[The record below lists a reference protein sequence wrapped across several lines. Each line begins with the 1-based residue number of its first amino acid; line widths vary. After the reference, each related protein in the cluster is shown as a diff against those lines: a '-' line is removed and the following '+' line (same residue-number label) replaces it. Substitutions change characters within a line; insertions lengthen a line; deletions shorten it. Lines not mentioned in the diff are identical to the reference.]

1 MLIRQRIAYCLLL
14 LPLLAGCARETRT
27 PASATAANPRILAT
41 VGSEGTHIEGIAEHG
56 GKLFVADWKDG
67 GVYRIDP
74 SNPAPTRV
82 ALLPTGPGQAI
93 LGVLADAAGNLY
105 FAIPDSGWVLKVTA
119 ARLGASD
126 FSPTTDVSRFATGA
140 PGANGLAFDRA
151 GHLWIGGGDHHAL
164 YHVGP
169 GGGAVQVFARDYSPI
184 NPDTTVGVRAYTV
197 NGVAF
202 DSKGFVYTVNTGTGE
217 VSRLEV
223 KADYSPGTIG
233 TAVKDE
239 RLMGAD
245 GIIVDGRDNL
255 WIACNI
261 RNALMKVTPAG
272 EISQVAANG
281 PEGPL
286 HFPAELKAIGGNLY
300 LTNFNLPFGTNAG
313 RSDSAA
319 AVVEVKI
326 Q

>member
-1 MLIRQRIAYCLLL
+1 MSALTPRNVSFSLILLAAA
-14 LPLLAGCARETRT
+14 AGCARKT
-27 PASATAANPRILAT
+27 PEPAQAAAPNAKIIAT
-41 VGSEGTHIEGIAEHG
+41 VGGEGSHIEGIAEHA
-56 GKLFVADWKDG
+56 GKLYVADWKDG

-74 SNPAPTRV
+74 ASPAPTRV
-82 ALLPTGPGQAI
+82 GLLPPTAGQSLGTVADTG
-93 LGVLADAAGNLY
+93 GNLY
-105 FAIPDSGWVLKVTA
+105 FAMPDSGWVLRIPA

-126 FSPTTDVSRFATGA
+126 FSPTNDVTRFVTGA
-140 PGANGLAFDRA
+140 PGANGLAFDQK

-169 GGGAVQVFARDYSPI
+169 AGGAALVFAKDYSPV
-184 NPDTTVGVRAYTV
+184 NPDTTVGVRPYTV

-217 VSRLEV
+217 VNRLEV
-223 KADYSPGTIG
+223 KADFTPGAIITV
-233 TAVKDE
+233 VKDA

-245 GIIVDGRDNL
+245 GIIVDAQDNL

-272 EISQVAANG
+272 AISEVAANG

-286 HFPAELKAIGGNLY
+286 HFPAELKAIGGNIY
-300 LTNFNLPFGTNAG
+300 LSDFNLPFGANAG
-313 RSDSAA
+313 RTDSSA
-319 AVVEVKI
+319 AVVEVKP
-326 Q
+326 